1 MLLRFKVNTSQMSET
16 VTAEIT
22 VSRKIT
28 LALQIVKDPSKVPL
42 GKGNYCGEECSEEHT
57 IQKNLFPLSL
67 CSYLIS
73 VLTFRLKK
81 RESHVVNA
89 QMVLQ
94 NKPLPELS
102 LGQSSGA
109 QHVPIYQTCTRQ
121 ALGQGS
127 SYTGHSVGS
136 RAHSAQN
143 LLRTLRKSLIFISNT
158 NYCQI

>member
-1 MLLRFKVNTSQMSET
+1 MLLRFKAKTSQMSET

-28 LALQIVKDPSKVPL
+28 SAHQIAQDPSKVPL
-42 GKGNYCGEECSEEHT
+42 GKGNCYGEECSEEHT

-67 CSYLIS
+67 SSYLIS
-73 VLTFRLKK
+73 VLTLRLKK
-81 RESHVVNA
+81 RESHVVNTE
-89 QMVLQ
+89 MVWQ

-109 QHVPIYQTCTRQ
+109 QHVPLHQTCTRQ

-136 RAHSAQN
+136 RVHSAQN
-143 LLRTLRKSLIFISNT
+143 LLRTLRKGLIFISNT
-158 NYCQI
+158 NYCQM